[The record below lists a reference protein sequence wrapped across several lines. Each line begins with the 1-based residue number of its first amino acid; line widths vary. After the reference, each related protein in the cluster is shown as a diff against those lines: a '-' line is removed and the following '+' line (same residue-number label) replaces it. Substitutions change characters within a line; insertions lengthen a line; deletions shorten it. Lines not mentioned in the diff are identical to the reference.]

1 MGDANIERLWQWGRS
16 WRTASG
22 GGVFVDSAT
31 GEVELDQF
39 DPDVVY
45 EDATLPDHIG
55 ETYRG
60 HEGVARAI
68 KRWSE
73 PYRELTVDL
82 EQVYGSGD
90 CVVSIH
96 RVRATA
102 LYSGLAIEMPLAYLW
117 RFRAGKVVYFRSF
130 RDPAEALTAAG
141 LSGTEPTSSGPP
153 PDRPASTRSE

>member
-1 MGDANIERLWQWGRS
+1 VGAQLAHRFPRRRVRGQRDRRGRARPVRS
-16 WRTASG
+16 RRDLRG
-22 GGVFVDSAT
+22 
-31 GEVELDQF
+31 
-39 DPDVVY
+39 
-45 EDATLPDHIG
+45 TLPDHIG

-68 KRWSE
+68 ERWSE
-73 PYRELTVDL
+73 PYRELTVYL
-82 EQVYGSGD
+82 EHVYGSGD
-90 CVVSIH
+90 CVVWIH
-96 RVRATA
+96 RVRVTA